1 MRFRSTFSV
10 LGSTLV
16 FLLMCAVA
24 AWGQSD
30 SRDTSTIDSHSLQ
43 QQIDELKTELHDMR
57 QELDSTRTQLA
68 SLAPH
73 PQKDDQITA
82 AAADPASKDANLNES
97 VEDKIGL
104 LNDKINEEYQTKLE
118 SGSRYRVRFSGL
130 LLLNLFTN
138 RGNVDTIE
146 NPSLALDIDPATRV
160 RGSIG
165 GTLRQTELGFQVF
178 GPTIFGAH
186 STGNV
191 QFDFSGGL
199 APTPGGETM
208 GIVRMRTGTV
218 RLDWTQ
224 TSIVA
229 GQDGL
234 FFYPLAPT
242 SYASLNQ
249 PPLSYAGNLWG
260 WIPQVR
266 VERRFDSTSRSTITL
281 QAGILDPITAQVP
294 DNSNNARPAG
304 PGEQSRVPG
313 VGTHVGWARP
323 LFGRTLSIGAGG
335 YYGRQQYQI
344 LVGATEPPSNVS
356 SWLASTDWDIPL
368 TRWLGLSGSLY
379 RGSALG
385 GLGGGLGQSIVFVNT
400 LPNSP
405 NPPANALVRGL
416 NTEGGWSQLKIRPVQ
431 KFEWNFAV
439 GDDNP
444 FAKQLGSGAAPSYL
458 ETPLERNRAAFG
470 NVIYRPRSDLLLA
483 LEFRHIQ
490 SFPIGDKPVS
500 ANQMNLGM
508 GIFF

>member
-1 MRFRSTFSV
+1 MRFRSAFSV
-10 LGSTLV
+10 SGSTLV
-16 FLLMCAVA
+16 FVLMCAMA
-24 AWGQSD
+24 AWSQSG
-30 SRDTSTIDSHSLQ
+30 SRDIATTDSQGLQ
-43 QQIDELKTELHDMR
+43 QQIDELKAELKDVR
-57 QELDSTRTQLA
+57 RELDSTRAQLA
-68 SLAPH
+68 SLAPQ
-73 PQKDDQITA
+73 PQKDEQITG
-82 AAADPASKDANLNES
+82 AAADPASKDANLNEP

-104 LNDKINEEYQTKLE
+104 LSSKINEEYQTKLE
-118 SGSRYRVRFSGL
+118 SSSRYRVRFSGL
-130 LLLNLFTN
+130 LLLNLFAN

-146 NPSLALDIDPATRV
+146 NPSLALDIDPVTRL

-178 GPTIFGAH
+178 GPTMFGAH

-218 RLDWTQ
+218 RLDWAQ
-224 TSIVA
+224 TSLVA

-234 FFYPLAPT
+234 FFYPLSPT

-249 PPLSYAGNLWG
+249 PPLAYAGNLWG

-266 VERRFDSTSRSTITL
+266 VERRFGAPFASTVTV

-294 DNSNNARPAG
+294 DNTSSARPAG

-313 VGTHVGWARP
+313 VGAHAGWARP
-323 LFGRTLSIGAGG
+323 LFGRTLSIGLGG
-335 YYGRQQYQI
+335 YHGRQQYQI
-344 LVGATEPPSNVS
+344 LERPTDPPSNVG
-356 SWLASTDWDIPL
+356 SWLGSADWDIPF
-368 TRWLGLSGSLY
+368 THWLSLSGSLY

-385 GLGGGLGQSIVFVNT
+385 GLGGGLGQSIVLLNA
-400 LPNSP
+400 LINDP

-431 KFEWNFAV
+431 KLEWNFAV

-444 FAKQLGSGAAPSYL
+444 FARQLDFAAAPTYL

-470 NVIYRPRSDLLLA
+470 NVIYRPRSDLLFA
-483 LEFRHIQ
+483 LEFRHVQ
-490 SFPIGDKPVS
+490 SFPIADKPVS

-508 GIFF
+508 GIYF